1 MASAAE
7 VHQIR
12 PAIPDLRDI
21 VHRLGGELSAG
32 GRQASVPG
40 PGHSKRDRSLS
51 LKVSDDGTRVVFFS
65 HAGDDFRLCKAH
77 LGLAD
82 AREYKPSRSEI
93 AEATRI
99 RQAEARKLEA
109 EKIAFCAEV
118 WGGTVDLT
126 GTPGALYLWNR
137 GLVLECQD
145 IRYHPAVPRKGP
157 WSIMQG
163 DPPPPAPAPAIVC
176 LARNGHG
183 EPRGLHATYV
193 TPEGRK
199 AFGNS
204 SRLMFGP
211 MRSAAVR
218 TAPVG
223 PDGTLA
229 VAEGLETSG
238 SFAVLRSVPTWPVF
252 STSGLKNF
260 EIPPGV
266 RRLLI
271 AADND
276 ENGKGLEA
284 AEELAERAR
293 SRCEV
298 EIHMPDKLGDWNN
311 VLMGDAR

>member
-1 MASAAE
+1 MSGAA

-12 PAIPDLRDI
+12 PAIPDLGEI
-21 VHRLGGELSAG
+21 VSRLGGELSAG

-51 LKVSDDGTRVVFFS
+51 LKVSDDGARVVFFS
-65 HAGDDFRLCKAH
+65 HAGDEFRLCKAH
-77 LGLAD
+77 LGLTD

-93 AEATRI
+93 AEATRR
-99 RQAEARKLEA
+99 RQAEARKLEE
-109 EKIAFCAEV
+109 EKITFCAEV
-118 WGGTVDLT
+118 WGSTVDLT

-137 GLVLECQD
+137 GLVLDCPD
-145 IRYHPAVPRKGP
+145 IRFHPSAPRKGP

-163 DPPPPAPAPAIVC
+163 DPQPPAPAPAIVC
-176 LARNGHG
+176 LARNGQG

-193 TPEGRK
+193 TAEGRK

-211 MRSAAVR
+211 MVGAAVR
-218 TAPVG
+218 TAPVA

-229 VAEGLETSG
+229 VAEGLETAG
-238 SFAVLRSVPTWPVF
+238 SFSVLRAVPTWPAF

-260 EIPPGV
+260 EVPAGV
-266 RRLLI
+266 RRLLV

-284 AEELAERAR
+284 AEVLAERAR

-298 EIHMPDKLGDWNN
+298 EIHMPDQLGDWNM
-311 VLMGDAR
+311 VLMGEAR

>member
-1 MASAAE
+1 MAAGA
-7 VHQIR
+7 VIHQIR
-12 PAIPDLRDI
+12 PAIPDLREI
-21 VHRLGGELSAG
+21 VARLGGELSAG

-65 HAGDDFRLCKAH
+65 HAGDDFRACKAH

-82 AREYKPSRSEI
+82 AREFRPSRSEI
-93 AEATRI
+93 AEAQRI

-109 EKIAFCAEV
+109 EKIAFCADV
-118 WGGTVDLT
+118 WGSTVDLRD
-126 GTPGALYLWNR
+126 TPGSLYLWNR
-137 GLVLECQD
+137 GLVLDCQD
-145 IRYHPAVPRKGP
+145 IRFHPAVPRKAP

-176 LARNGHG
+176 LARSGGG
-183 EPRGLHATYV
+183 ESRGLHATYV
-193 TPEGRK
+193 TDDGRK
-199 AFGNS
+199 AFGSS

-218 TAPVG
+218 TAPVAA
-223 PDGTLA
+223 DGTLA

-238 SFAVLRSVPTWPVF
+238 SFSVLRSVPTWPVF
-252 STSGLKNF
+252 STAGLRGF

-276 ENGKGLEA
+276 ENGAGLEA
-284 AEELAERAR
+284 AEALAERAR
-293 SRCEV
+293 SRCDV
-298 EIHMPDKLGDWNN
+298 EIHMPDQIGDWNN
-311 VLMGDAR
+311 VLMGDAA